1 MQFKS
6 FMQGL
11 SAPQAPMAPPMAPQ
25 MMPMMPQIPPQMQNI
40 DVFAQPV
47 QYMARGG
54 VLNRPVSTG
63 SRDSVARRAA
73 GEAAAKRIF
82 SKPKREKDDDKE
94 DRARRTVKITPQQEE
109 AARSELTRRIIENA
123 GGEGTARYNDVFDTI
138 NSFTPRQSNRGTSL
152 SDQIAS
158 LRYVRGRSPIDSQG
172 MGFEDDIPSERSML
186 GIDPRQSGLGSTL
199 SEQIARLRNVQGSN
213 SGLTN
218 VDSMPMVAQVY
229 DPISEL
235 DAEDG
240 PPVDPRRSGL
250 GSTLSQQIAALSRD
264 ELPTFPEI
272 GGIDFEDVPDD
283 ETFLPITATPQDVNL
298 LADSFLTK
306 LPFGIGSYIADNQM
320 DQLGTFMNIPGSQ
333 YDYELGKGV
342 APAGQFGS
350 LSLSPSGVVTYSGPR
365 DANYTGPFANLVNP
379 PPKQDRDVNPCPP
392 GYTLVNGACMPISQP
407 IAQATPATPAPNVI
421 SNIPVTTAAPSPVVQ
436 STAPPAQLGMPLGQ
450 PTPIQPMNQ
459 FLTNIPNSLNLAAN
473 NFLSALSS

>member
-1 MQFKS
+1 MAQNYMMGAGMVPPTAPTPPSQLSFKSDPNQRMQFKS

-11 SAPQAPMAPPMAPQ
+11 SAPQAPMAPPMAPP
-25 MMPMMPQIPPQMQNI
+25 MMPMPQIPVPMQNI
-40 DVFAQPV
+40 DVFSQPV
-47 QYMARGG
+47 QRMANGG
-54 VLNRPVSTG
+54 AAAFSG
-63 SRDSVARRAA
+63 RDAVARRAA

-82 SKPKREKDDDKE
+82 SKPKLEKDDD
-94 DRARRTVKITPQQEE
+94 DRSRGFPSARRTVQITPQQEE

-138 NSFTPRQSNRGTSL
+138 NRFTPRQSNRGTSL
-152 SDQIAS
+152 SEQIAS
-158 LRYVRGRSPIDSQG
+158 LRNVRGRSPVDSQG
-172 MGFEDDIPSERSML
+172 IGFEDDIPSERSML

-199 SEQIARLRNVQGSN
+199 SEQIA
-213 SGLTN
+213 
-218 VDSMPMVAQVY
+218 
-229 DPISEL
+229 
-235 DAEDG
+235 
-240 PPVDPRRSGL
+240 
-250 GSTLSQQIAALSRD
+250 ALSGD
-264 ELPTFPEI
+264 ESPTVSEI
-272 GGIDFEDVPDD
+272 EGIGFEDVPDD
-283 ETFLPITATPQDVNL
+283 ETFLPITATPQEVNL

-436 STAPPAQLGMPLGQ
+436 STAPPVQLGMPLGQ
-450 PTPIQPMNQ
+450 PSPIQPMSQ

>member
-1 MQFKS
+1 MRQNMAQNYMMGAGMVPPTAPTPPSQLSFKSDPNQRMQFKS

-25 MMPMMPQIPPQMQNI
+25 MMPMPQIPVPMQNI
-40 DVFAQPV
+40 DVFSQPV
-47 QYMARGG
+47 QNMANGGRASRPQDRAKRAEEGRAVARRIFSRPERDDDRRRGG
-54 VLNRPVSTG
+54 ILNRPTTNKQI
-63 SRDSVARRAA
+63 AEANA
-73 GEAAAKRIF
+73 IAAALSS
-82 SKPKREKDDDKE
+82 SKPSDKYGSGSDAKTVAE
-94 DRARRTVKITPQQEE
+94 LAGKPSTSQLPSRRTDSFDPNYIT
-109 AARSELTRRIIENA
+109 EL
-123 GGEGTARYNDVFDTI
+123 
-138 NSFTPRQSNRGTSL
+138 L
-152 SDQIAS
+152 S
-158 LRYVRGRSPIDSQG
+158 
-172 MGFEDDIPSERSML
+172 
-186 GIDPRQSGLGSTL
+186 
-199 SEQIARLRNVQGSN
+199 

-218 VDSMPMVAQVY
+218 VDAMSIVPPVY
-229 DPISEL
+229 DRISEL

-250 GSTLSQQIAALSRD
+250 GSTLSQQIAALRGD
-264 ELPTFPEI
+264 ELPTTPEI
-272 GGIDFEDVPDD
+272 QGIGFEDVPDD
-283 ETFLPITATPQDVNL
+283 ETFLPITQTPQDVNL
-298 LADSFLTK
+298 LADSFLTR

-342 APAGQFGS
+342 APAGQGT
-350 LSLSPSGVVTYSGPR
+350 LNISPSGVVTYTGRR
-365 DANYTGPFANLVNP
+365 DPNYTGPFANLINP
-379 PPKQDRDVNPCPP
+379 QARPEREVNPCPP

-450 PTPIQPMNQ
+450 PSPIQPMNQ